1 MKVFLIFCF
10 FFLSIGYANDEYE
23 LKNYNDKVFKKDHL
37 HIVTFNMLHGFS
49 GKVNENTID
58 DRLQILAQN
67 IVKKT
72 PDVILLQEASVMPEV
87 YGHVIRKLS
96 HLVNSQLPSGQEYNY
111 IYARA
116 NGSAPYIG
124 FEEGSAIFSRFRI
137 EHFQIHT
144 YEKNSPSLPET
155 RIALRVSL
163 ASAHRPIH
171 FISTHLT
178 NRDDIIEGKEVVTW
192 QAKEL
197 AQKIIPPLLVN
208 KGLVIAGGDFNTL
221 PKSPAITEIIKGQ
234 GIDLFAISHPE
245 NRGCT
250 SFGDHFDL
258 YNPHEKAETRI
269 DYLFLFGSQ
278 AKNIND
284 SSLFLNQAQAM
295 KKGHGKFWL
304 WASDHIGVEATI
316 STE

>member
-10 FFLSIGYANDEYE
+10 FFLSISYADEGYE
-23 LKNYNDKVFKKDHL
+23 LKNYNNKVFNKDHL

-49 GKVNENTID
+49 EKVNENTID
-58 DRLQILAQN
+58 DRLDILAQS

-72 PDVILLQEASVMPEV
+72 PDVVLLQEASVMPEV

-96 HLVNSQLPSGQEYNY
+96 HLVNRRLPLEQKYNY

-124 FEEGSAIFSRFRI
+124 FEEGSAVFSRFRI

-163 ASAHRPIH
+163 ASAQRPVH
-171 FISTHLT
+171 LISTHLT
-178 NRDDIIEGKEVVTW
+178 NRDDIVEGKKVVTW
-192 QAKEL
+192 QAEEL
-197 AQKIIPPLLVN
+197 AQKIIPSLLAN
-208 KGLVIAGGDFNTL
+208 KGLVIAGGDFNAL
-221 PKSPAITEIIKGQ
+221 PKSPTIAKMIKGQ
-234 GIDLFAISHPE
+234 GIDLFAITHPK
-245 NRGCT
+245 NKGCT
-250 SFGDHFDL
+250 SFGNNFDL
-258 YNPHEKAETRI
+258 YNPHEQAETRI

-278 AKNIND
+278 AKNISN
-284 SSLFLNQAQAM
+284 SSLFLNQAQTIN
-295 KKGHGKFWL
+295 KGHGKFWL

-316 STE
+316 STK